1 MTDRIA
7 FQSAG
12 AVPPQFRRPR
22 PLFEGRIFEMSAD
35 EIARKI
41 EQLLPSAESGEDW
54 AYICALEAEAV
65 RRREDDGQFG
75 VGA

>member
-12 AVPPQFRRPR
+12 AVRKNR
-22 PLFEGRIFEMSAD
+22 PLRYFEMSAD
-35 EIARKI
+35 QLTATI
-41 EQLLPSAESGEDW
+41 EQLRPIAESGEDW
-54 AYICALEAEAV
+54 AHICLLEEE
-65 RRREDDGQFG
+65 RIKRHGDDRQFG